1 MNHTSF
7 SSIKV
12 VGGLLPADVLGRILA
27 ADPEVPAIGPE
38 SYGLQRGESV
48 RRQASR
54 SWDYLLGVWQEFQ
67 QRRQATPESQWTQ
80 LTRERWLHILLR
92 ELGFHDLRASGG
104 IEVDG
109 TSFPVSHLDEGLPV
123 HVLAWATDLDHR
135 TPGRTARAPESML
148 QELLNRSDAY
158 LWAVLSN
165 GSALRLLRDSRKLA
179 GNAHVEFDLEA
190 MFDGELFADFVVLF
204 RVCQRSRFSG
214 DPAPLEQ
221 WLAFAA
227 SAGTRALERL
237 RSGVEE
243 AIAQLGTGFLSHPS
257 NPQLR
262 HRLNGA
268 RELRIEDFNRALLR
282 VVYRLLFWFVAED
295 RQVLLSPDVSAETLE
310 TYHEYFSS
318 TRLRRLARGRTG
330 SGVYGDLWDAM
341 QLVFAGLGS
350 EGGLP
355 ELGLP
360 GLGGIFE
367 NGPLDEPL
375 DGARLANRDLLAA
388 VRSISVV
395 SSRDGRRPVDFG
407 NLGSEELGSVYEALL
422 ELVPRYDPEDRTY
435 TLQTYRGN
443 DRKESGSYYTPS
455 SLVDCLLESTLDPLL
470 DEASSS
476 PDPVAALLNLT
487 VCDPACGSGHFLVAA
502 ARRIA
507 RRVAAEETG
516 ESSPSEGAVRSALR
530 RVVGR
535 CVYGVDINPMAAEL
549 ARVSL
554 WLEAI
559 EPGRPLTFLDASIRV
574 GNSLLGVTPAL
585 LRDGVPDQAFK
596 PLEGD
601 DRRVA
606 SALKK
611 QNAVERS
618 GQGDLFSASEIEVR
632 NAASAKEMTSIVSV
646 VPTSLEDVHIQAA
659 RARELLFSPEREQA
673 KLLADAWCAA
683 FVQEKTEDNRQF
695 AITDAVLRAI
705 DNAPP
710 ETLDQVRTLTRDYRF
725 FHWHVEFPHIFRT
738 GNGIIDTDP
747 ATGWSGGFSCVI
759 GNPPWEK
766 IEVKE
771 QEFFAQRDPKIA
783 DAANAAERRR
793 RIQALATSDDESKR
807 ELYQDFGRE
816 LRRSAGWTH
825 LLKESERYPLTGAG
839 RLNTYAAFAE
849 TGRTVVASTGRFGF
863 VLPTGIGTDATT
875 APFFRSLVQ
884 TSSLVAFLDFENEAF
899 LLSRSVHHSVRF
911 CLLAACGRGSRVD
924 RAAFAFGTRHMEQL
938 SGRVFTMPSEEILL
952 VNPNTG
958 TCPVFRSRHDAE
970 ITLDVYRRLPVLWR
984 DDPEENPWGLVFM
997 QGLFNMASDSGLFRT
1012 AEQLAD
1018 DGWTLDGNVFVR
1030 DGERMLPLYEAK
1042 MIHHFD
1048 HRLGTY
1054 EGQTEAQANVG
1065 TLPRLTTEQK
1075 DDPSCVVMPRYW
1087 VPEFNVRDEE
1097 RSTDEEDVW
1106 IAGVTARLKAK
1117 GWDKEWLLG
1126 WRDIC
1131 RSTDERT
1138 MISGALPRVAAGH
1151 TLPIALTTSSNVA
1164 SLYANLC
1171 SFVLDYVV
1179 RQKIAGTHLTYGYVR
1194 QFPVLPPDRYD
1205 RRVSWN
1211 GSTALNEWITSRVL
1225 ELSWTAWDMEGFAR
1239 DLGDDGAP
1247 FRWDEERRALLRAE
1261 LDAAYFHL
1269 YEIERDDVEYIMET
1283 FPIVKRRDEEHFGE
1297 YRTKRLI
1304 REAYDAM
1311 ADAIRTG
1318 VPYRSIVD
1326 PPPGEGPRHNPR

>member
-1 MNHTSF
+1 
-7 SSIKV
+7 
-12 VGGLLPADVLGRILA
+12 
-27 ADPEVPAIGPE
+27 
-38 SYGLQRGESV
+38 
-48 RRQASR
+48 
-54 SWDYLLGVWQEFQ
+54 
-67 QRRQATPESQWTQ
+67 
-80 LTRERWLHILLR
+80 
-92 ELGFHDLRASGG
+92 
-104 IEVDG
+104 
-109 TSFPVSHLDEGLPV
+109 
-123 HVLAWATDLDHR
+123 
-135 TPGRTARAPESML
+135 
-148 QELLNRSDAY
+148 
-158 LWAVLSN
+158 
-165 GSALRLLRDSRKLA
+165 
-179 GNAHVEFDLEA
+179 
-190 MFDGELFADFVVLF
+190 
-204 RVCQRSRFSG
+204 
-214 DPAPLEQ
+214 
-221 WLAFAA
+221 
-227 SAGTRALERL
+227 
-237 RSGVEE
+237 
-243 AIAQLGTGFLSHPS
+243 
-257 NPQLR
+257 
-262 HRLNGA
+262 
-268 RELRIEDFNRALLR
+268 
-282 VVYRLLFWFVAED
+282 
-295 RQVLLSPDVSAETLE
+295 
-310 TYHEYFSS
+310 
-318 TRLRRLARGRTG
+318 
-330 SGVYGDLWDAM
+330 
-341 QLVFAGLGS
+341 
-350 EGGLP
+350 
-355 ELGLP
+355 
-360 GLGGIFE
+360 
-367 NGPLDEPL
+367 
-375 DGARLANRDLLAA
+375 
-388 VRSISVV
+388 
-395 SSRDGRRPVDFG
+395 
-407 NLGSEELGSVYEALL
+407 
-422 ELVPRYDPEDRTY
+422 
-435 TLQTYRGN
+435 
-443 DRKESGSYYTPS
+443 
-455 SLVDCLLESTLDPLL
+455 
-470 DEASSS
+470 
-476 PDPVAALLNLT
+476 
-487 VCDPACGSGHFLVAA
+487 
-502 ARRIA
+502 
-507 RRVAAEETG
+507 VAAEETG

-559 EPGRPLTFLDASIRV
+559 EPGRPLTFLDANIRV

-585 LRDGVPDQAFK
+585 LRNGVPDQAFK

-695 AITDAVLRAI
+695 AVTDAVLRAI

-710 ETLDQVRTLTRDYRF
+710 ETLNQVRTLARDYRF

-738 GNGIIDTDP
+738 GNGTIDTDP

-884 TSSLVAFLDFENEAF
+884 TSTLVAFLDFENEAF
-899 LLSRSVHHSVRF
+899 LLSRAVDHRVRF
-911 CLLAACGRGSRVD
+911 CLLAACSHGSRVD
-924 RAAFAFGTRHMEQL
+924 RAAFAFGIRHMEQL
-938 SGRVFTMPSEEILL
+938 SERVFTMPPEEILL

-970 ITLDVYRRLPVLWR
+970 ITLNVYRRVPVLRR

-1018 DGWTLDGNVFVR
+1018 DGWTLDGNVFMR
-1030 DGERMLPLYEAK
+1030 KGERMLPLYEAK

-1075 DDPSCVVMPRYW
+1075 DDPSYVVMPRYW
-1087 VPEFNVRDEE
+1087 VPEFSVRDDE

-1117 GWDKEWLLG
+1117 GWDKDWLLV
-1126 WRDIC
+1126 WRQNA
-1131 RSTDERT
+1131 RSTDQRT
-1138 MISGALPRVAAGH
+1138 MVNCAMPRAGIGHSAFLMLPSASAPAC
-1151 TLPIALTTSSNVA
+1151 TCLAA
-1164 SLYANLC
+1164 SLTSA
-1171 SFVLDYVV
+1171 VVDYIV
-1179 RQKIAGTHLTYGYVR
+1179 RQKVTGANISFFLVE
-1194 QFPVLPPDRYD
+1194 QFPLLPPGFYD
-1205 RRVSWN
+1205 HPAQWDKSVTLVSW
-1211 GSTALNEWITSRVL
+1211 ITVRVL
-1225 ELSWTAWDMEGFAR
+1225 ELSWTAWDMEAFAR
-1239 DLGDDGAP
+1239 DLGDDGPP

-1304 REAYDAM
+1304 LEAYDAI